1 MGAGESSTEA
11 VSAPETVQER
21 SGWIRAQEIKKVA
34 IRDYLKSIEK
44 ELPEGDKDVRE
55 HAAKILDDK
64 EFKHFKQQFRFAGPK
79 SLNFFV
85 ITGISEEFEDLES
98 KVSSR
103 FPRAEEVEGMK
114 NEPYYV
120 NTKEFNDRIYFNLG
134 RFESNKWTDPSTG
147 EPQRDL
153 YPDECVAV
161 VNKETDLMH
170 VRTAD
175 VALCRDICKTI
186 ARSIGVDPQ
195 QEDVFYKP
203 HFDQAFIVQ
212 FSEEVEKYINMTLHI
227 EDSPDRTAGSVR
239 FTSQKKED
247 GEYMDLRDDEQVKEE
262 LSEGDGNISRGYV
275 ALKEGSFSF
284 ELNRAQS
291 KIWFRNYERENR
303 INEIERLIDNVLK
316 QSGGYPQQKLQGFGN
331 ISE

>member
-1 MGAGESSTEA
+1 MGASESSSEIVSTSEA
-11 VSAPETVQER
+11 VQER
-21 SGWIRAQEIKKVA
+21 SEWIRAQEIKKVA
-34 IRDYLKSIEK
+34 IEEFLKSIEK
-44 ELPEGDKDVRE
+44 ELPEKNKDVRE
-55 HAAKILDDK
+55 HAAKVLDEE
-64 EFKHFKQQFRFAGPK
+64 EFEHFKRQFRFAGPK

-85 ITGISEEFEDLES
+85 ITGISEEFENLES
-98 KVSSR
+98 NVSSQ
-103 FPRAEEVEGMK
+103 FPRPEEVEGMK

-120 NTKEFNDRIYFNLG
+120 DTKEFNNRLYFVLG

-175 VALCRDICKTI
+175 VSLCREICTTL
-186 ARSIGVDPQ
+186 ARSIGVHPQ
-195 QEDVFYKP
+195 QEDIFYKP
-203 HFDQAFIVQ
+203 QFDQAFIEK
-212 FSEEVEKYINMTLHI
+212 FGDEVEKYVNLTLHI
-227 EDSPDRTAGSVR
+227 DDSPDRTAGSVR
-239 FTSQKKED
+239 FTSQKREN
-247 GEYMDLRDDEQVKEE
+247 GEYMDLLDDEQVKEE

-275 ALKEGSFSF
+275 ELKEGGFSF

-291 KIWFRNYERENR
+291 KIWFRNHERENR

-331 ISE
+331 IPE

>member
-1 MGAGESSTEA
+1 MGAGETSSEV
-11 VSAPETVQER
+11 VSTPETVQER
-21 SGWIRAQEIKKVA
+21 AAWIRAQEIKKVA
-34 IRDYLKSIEK
+34 IRDYLESIDK
-44 ELPEGDKDVRE
+44 ELPENDKDIRE
-55 HAAKILDDK
+55 HAAKILDDE

-120 NTKEFNDRIYFNLG
+120 NTKEFNNRLYFNLG

-147 EPQRDL
+147 EPQRNL

-161 VNKETDLMH
+161 VSNETDLMH

-195 QEDVFYKP
+195 QEDIFYKP
-203 HFDQAFIVQ
+203 HFDQAFNKQ

-239 FTSQKKED
+239 FTSQQKED

-275 ALKEGSFSF
+275 ELKEGGFSF

-331 ISE
+331 VSE